1 MKEVWLAQ
9 WSDDTTPQFASS
21 TFEKLLEQI
30 DDWYD
35 FHTDGKVL
43 KGKFQRDMSEHEG
56 IRYGSIEYITY
67 YGGEGQKDI
76 VYILN
81 YYYD

>member
-1 MKEVWLAQ
+1 MKDIWLAQ
-9 WSDDTTPQFASS
+9 WSDDTSPQFASS
-21 TFEKLLEQI
+21 TFDKLMEQI
-30 DDWYD
+30 DEWYD
-35 FHTDGKVL
+35 FPTDGKVL

-67 YGGEGQKDI
+67 YFEEEEKDI

>member
-1 MKEVWLAQ
+1 MKEIWLVQ
-9 WSDDTTPQFASS
+9 WSDDTTPQFAAS

-35 FHTDGKVL
+35 YPTDGRVL
-43 KGKFQRDMSEHEG
+43 KGKFKRNMSEYEG
-56 IRYGSIEYITY
+56 IRYGSIEYITDY
-67 YGGEGQKDI
+67 SGKEEKDT

-81 YYYD
+81 YHYD

>member
-1 MKEVWLAQ
+1 MKEIWLAQ

-35 FHTDGKVL
+35 YPNDKKVL
-43 KGKFQRDMSEHEG
+43 KGKVERNMSEHEG
-56 IRYGSIEYITY
+56 VKYGSIEYITY
-67 YGGEGQKDI
+67 YFGEEEKDM

-81 YYYD
+81 YRYD